1 MVEGWLDVGQGDPW
15 WLLIAY
21 FAGMLAR
28 TVGLP
33 PLVGYLGTGFLLNAL
48 GAEYGQ
54 LLDQIADLGVTLL
67 LFTIG
72 LKIDLRSL
80 LRFEVIGAGALHML
94 GIVAGFGAIFLGLA
108 ALNVGAF
115 VGLSQTDAI
124 LIAFAFSFSS
134 TVFAIK
140 VLEEQGAITSR
151 NGRVAI
157 GILVLQDIIAVVYLS
172 AAQGKAPSIW
182 AILLLLLIP
191 IRPGLRWLMRRSGHG
206 ELLLLFGITMALI
219 GAGLFVLVGI
229 KGDLGALVL
238 GMLLAGGGKA
248 DELNKTMMG
257 VKDLFLVGF
266 FLEIG
271 LDVLPTVNGL
281 VAAAILMLL
290 LPLKTL
296 WYLRLLTWSKLRART
311 AWQASLDLTSYSE
324 FGLIVT
330 AVAVEAGDLGD
341 DWLAV
346 VAVAV
351 AVSFAVSAPIAERG
365 DHLFA
370 KYCGGLRRWE
380 RKARL
385 PGDEDLHLYAV
396 QVVVFGMGRMGTRAY
411 EAVAADFGGRV
422 LGVDVDEDI
431 VMAHSAEGHRVVLG
445 DATDPDF
452 WSRSVGL
459 VDGLQWVL
467 LTASSQEANVAAVK
481 RLRDRGYSG
490 RIAATSLYPD
500 DADQLRDIGVDFAF
514 DVYAEA
520 GSGFAGDLRSKIQDE
535 AGENTEDKPDS

>member
-281 VAAAILMLL
+281 MAAAILMLL

>member
-94 GIVAGFGAIFLGLA
+94 GVVAGFGAIFLGLA

-182 AILLLLLIP
+182 AVLLLLLIP

-296 WYLRLLTWSKLRART
+296 WYLRLLTWSRLRART

-380 RKARL
+380 RKDRL

-452 WSRSVGL
+452 WTRSVGL

-467 LTASSQEANVAAVK
+467 LTMSSQEANVAAVK

-500 DADQLRDIGVDFAF
+500 DADQLREMGVDFAF

-535 AGENTEDKPDS
+535 AEENSEDKPNS

>member
-94 GIVAGFGAIFLGLA
+94 GVVAGFGAIFLGLA

-380 RKARL
+380 RKDRL

-452 WSRSVGL
+452 WTRSVGL

-500 DADQLRDIGVDFAF
+500 DADQLREMGVDFAF

-535 AGENTEDKPDS
+535 AEENSEDKPNS

>member
-54 LLDQIADLGVTLL
+54 LLDQISDLGVTLL

-108 ALNVGAF
+108 ALDVGAF
-115 VGLSQTDAI
+115 VGLSQTDAV

-182 AILLLLLIP
+182 AVLLLLLIP
-191 IRPGLRWLMRRSGHG
+191 LRPGLRWLMKRSGHG

-380 RKARL
+380 RKDRL

-431 VMAHSAEGHRVVLG
+431 VTAHSAEGHRVVLG

-452 WSRSVGL
+452 WTRSVGL

-467 LTASSQEANVAAVK
+467 LTMSSQEANVAAVK

-500 DADQLRDIGVDFAF
+500 DADQLREMGVDFAF

-535 AGENTEDKPDS
+535 AAGKTEDKSDS

>member
-445 DATDPDF
+445 DATVPDY

>member
-1 MVEGWLDVGQGDPW
+1 M
-15 WLLIAY
+15 
-21 FAGMLAR
+21 
-28 TVGLP
+28 
-33 PLVGYLGTGFLLNAL
+33 
-48 GAEYGQ
+48 
-54 LLDQIADLGVTLL
+54 
-67 LFTIG
+67 
-72 LKIDLRSL
+72 
-80 LRFEVIGAGALHML
+80 
-94 GIVAGFGAIFLGLA
+94 
-108 ALNVGAF
+108 
-115 VGLSQTDAI
+115 
-124 LIAFAFSFSS
+124 
-134 TVFAIK
+134 
-140 VLEEQGAITSR
+140 
-151 NGRVAI
+151 
-157 GILVLQDIIAVVYLS
+157 
-172 AAQGKAPSIW
+172 
-182 AILLLLLIP
+182 
-191 IRPGLRWLMRRSGHG
+191 
-206 ELLLLFGITMALI
+206 
-219 GAGLFVLVGI
+219 
-229 KGDLGALVL
+229 
-238 GMLLAGGGKA
+238 
-248 DELNKTMMG
+248 
-257 VKDLFLVGF
+257 
-266 FLEIG
+266 
-271 LDVLPTVNGL
+271 
-281 VAAAILMLL
+281 
-290 LPLKTL
+290 
-296 WYLRLLTWSKLRART
+296 
-311 AWQASLDLTSYSE
+311 TSYSE

-380 RKARL
+380 RKDRL

-431 VMAHSAEGHRVVLG
+431 VTAHSAEGHRAVLG

-500 DADQLRDIGVDFAF
+500 DADQLREMGVDFAF

-535 AGENTEDKPDS
+535 AGENTDDKPNN

>member
-54 LLDQIADLGVTLL
+54 LLDQISDLGVTLL

-108 ALNVGAF
+108 ALDVGAF
-115 VGLSQTDAI
+115 VGLSQTDAV

-182 AILLLLLIP
+182 AVLLLLLIP
-191 IRPGLRWLMRRSGHG
+191 LRPGLRWLMKRSGHG

-380 RKARL
+380 RKDRL

-422 LGVDVDEDI
+422 LGVDVDDEI
-431 VMAHSAEGHRVVLG
+431 VTAHSAEGHRVVLG

-452 WSRSVGL
+452 WTRSVGL

-467 LTASSQEANVAAVK
+467 LTMSSQEANVAAVK

-500 DADQLRDIGVDFAF
+500 DADQLREMGVDFAF

-535 AGENTEDKPDS
+535 AAGNTEDKSDG

>member
-94 GIVAGFGAIFLGLA
+94 GVVAGFGAIFLGLA

-182 AILLLLLIP
+182 AVLLLLLIP

-380 RKARL
+380 RKDRL

-452 WSRSVGL
+452 WTRSVGL

-467 LTASSQEANVAAVK
+467 LTMSSQEANVAAVK

-500 DADQLRDIGVDFAF
+500 DADQLREMGVDFAF

-535 AGENTEDKPDS
+535 AEENSEDKPNS